1 MMKFLL
7 SAVFGGA
14 LAASSAMAADYA
26 PPRPPLV
33 AAVVEPA
40 FTWTGF
46 YIGVSTGGR
55 WSKVTWTTLSVT
67 PDMLPPDATAN
78 PVDFNN
84 ATGTVGGY
92 FGYDWQIAPQ
102 WVWGLQ
108 ADFDWG
114 NSSKRNGG
122 VPGTFGSGVPPYA
135 PPAAAAVD
143 SSWVT
148 ERWDASVRARL
159 GFLVASPWLIYAN
172 AGVGMQSIEVGASCA
187 GPTAP
192 ASWCQDI
199 PRYEPVRYA
208 RTSWTFG
215 GGTEAALSQHWFARV
230 EYRFTYYGYIDYTF
244 FTIPPTV
251 DDVQTSVKLRTHTL
265 VGGIAYKFN

>member
-1 MMKFLL
+1 
-7 SAVFGGA
+7 
-14 LAASSAMAADYA
+14 MAADFA
-26 PPRPPLV
+26 PPV
-33 AAVVEPA
+33 VAVVEPA
-40 FTWTGF
+40 FSWTGF
-46 YIGVSTGGR
+46 YVGLSAGGR
-55 WSKVTWTTLSVT
+55 WSNVTWTTLSVT
-67 PDMLPPDATAN
+67 PAPGLPPDPTTT
-78 PVDFNN
+78 PVNFNN
-84 ATGTVGGY
+84 KTGTVGAY

-122 VPGTFGSGVPPYA
+122 VPGTFGTSGLYA

-187 GPTAP
+187 GGGPP
-192 ASWCQDI
+192 PPGPSWCTI
-199 PRYEPVRYA
+199 PRYESVRYA

-215 GGTEAALSQHWFARV
+215 GGTEVALSHSLFARV
-230 EYRFTYYGYIDYTF
+230 EYRYTYYGYIDYTF
-244 FTIPPTV
+244 FTIPPSATG
-251 DDVQTSVKLRTHTL
+251 DDVQTSVKLRTQTI